1 MRWHRTGGEIV
12 SPAIFI
18 PVVEDC
24 GLIEEVGEWVLR
36 SACAQLRAWKTAGI
50 RPVPVAVN
58 LSPKQFQHS
67 DIGDMVL
74 RALRDY
80 DIEPDLI
87 ELEITE
93 SAAMNNAADA
103 IAALTNLKSLG
114 LRIAIDDFGTGY
126 SSLSYLTRFPIDSL
140 KIDRSFV
147 IDLPDSQ
154 EGASIARAVIT
165 MAHALHLKVI
175 AEGVETLAQLEFLA
189 ANACDEIQGYY
200 CSRPV
205 PAAQATALLSGT
217 RHLITRP
224 QLVSAAA

>member
-1 MRWHRTGGEIV
+1 M
-12 SPAIFI
+12 
-18 PVVEDC
+18 
-24 GLIEEVGEWVLR
+24 
-36 SACAQLRAWKTAGI
+36 
-50 RPVPVAVN
+50 
-58 LSPKQFQHS
+58 
-67 DIGDMVL
+67 
-74 RALRDY
+74 
-80 DIEPDLI
+80 
-87 ELEITE
+87 
-93 SAAMNNAADA
+93 
-103 IAALTNLKSLG
+103 
-114 LRIAIDDFGTGY
+114 
-126 SSLSYLTRFPIDSL
+126 
-140 KIDRSFV
+140 

-205 PAAQATALLSGT
+205 PADQATALLSGK